1 MDMSTARHAG
11 TAFSKGRLMSRKPSF
26 ANLRTAAP
34 APKTPAADLPHTQ
47 AAPAADEAKDRPKA
61 PATARPESR
70 VGRKQIAGFF
80 TPDMSFAMH
89 MLARRQGRSLQ
100 SLMAEA
106 FNDVLRKH
114 GESPIGE

>member
-1 MDMSTARHAG
+1 
-11 TAFSKGRLMSRKPSF
+11 MSRKPSF
-26 ANLRTAAP
+26 ANLRTAAAVPPPP
-34 APKTPAADLPHTQ
+34 APAPAA
-47 AAPAADEAKDRPKA
+47 AAPAPRADG
-61 PATARPESR
+61 RPESR

-80 TPDMSFAMH
+80 TPEMSFALH
-89 MLARRQGRSLQ
+89 MLARRQDRSLQ

>member
-1 MDMSTARHAG
+1 
-11 TAFSKGRLMSRKPSF
+11 MSRKPSF
-26 ANLRTAAP
+26 ANLRTAA
-34 APKTPAADLPHTQ
+34 
-47 AAPAADEAKDRPKA
+47 AAPAPVSTPALVSSGADDA
-61 PATARPESR
+61 PASAAGRPESR

-80 TPDMSFAMH
+80 TPEMSFAMH

-100 SLMAEA
+100 ALMAEA

>member
-1 MDMSTARHAG
+1 
-11 TAFSKGRLMSRKPSF
+11 MSRKPSF
-26 ANLRTAAP
+26 ANLRSAAPVAARTAPELTPPPPAQAPASPAP
-34 APKTPAADLPHTQ
+34 AP
-47 AAPAADEAKDRPKA
+47 
-61 PATARPESR
+61 ATRAESR

-80 TPDMSFAMH
+80 TPEMSFAMH

-100 SLMAEA
+100 ALMAEA